1 MESIKFPGNV
11 AHLYDTSP
19 KVELVADAS
28 SGADNL
34 KQIFVY
40 ERGTIR
46 NTDRTEKVLNENE
59 GKVRSHLDESGAD
72 SWEIEFDGNTGSNM
86 FEQLQFDK
94 MRPTGAWPFDCDKV
108 IPCNDFDGQT
118 CGCSNEDGTNKK
130 AIVYYLGSG
139 SIMADKLD
147 FKSCAD
153 LKDNG
158 NIYDGYFNIDGAS
171 TYCKSHWS
179 KFTIKLLVFDFNY
192 LCMYICT
199 YSNMTILQ
207 ILTVAGVSKE

>member
-1 MESIKFPGNV
+1 MYYNILNSLFLVTHFNTFRTWTLTGKMESVMHPGNMV
-11 AHLYDTSP
+11 HLYDNNP
-19 KVELVADAS
+19 KVELVANGFGGTA
-28 SGADNL
+28 ANL
-34 KQIFVY
+34 KQILAY
-40 ERGTIR
+40 DRGTIR
-46 NTDRTEKVLNENE
+46 NVDRTEKVLNENE

-86 FEQLQFDK
+86 FEQLRFDN

-108 IPCNDFDGQT
+108 ISCNDFEGQT

-139 SIMADKLD
+139 SIMANKLD

-158 NIYDGYFNIDGAS
+158 NIYDGYFNIDGTS
-171 TYCKSHWS
+171 TYCKSYWS
-179 KFTIKLLVFDFNY
+179 KFFAITTF
-192 LCMYICT
+192 
-199 YSNMTILQ
+199 
-207 ILTVAGVSKE
+207 